1 MRDSFFI
8 PKTRYNIVM
17 TVKARFAPS
26 PTGFIHVGNLRTAI
40 FTYLIAKQKDGIF
53 MLRIE
58 DTDQGRLVE
67 GALDAITDTLTQT
80 GLLWDE
86 GPLKG
91 GPDGP
96 YIQSER
102 LSLYQQH
109 ANELVDKG
117 HAYRCFCSEERLSE
131 QREAAQTTKQT
142 YMYDG
147 FCSRLSNE
155 EIKQN
160 LAASKP
166 FVIRQKTPTTGSTSF
181 HCEVYGD
188 ITIENELIEDQ
199 ILLKSDGYPTYNFA
213 NVVDDHLMHITHV
226 VRGNEYLTSTPKY
239 TLLYQ
244 AFGWQEPTYVH
255 VPLVVKADGK
265 KMSKRDG
272 DAYYSDFVQKG
283 YLPQA
288 IVNYLS
294 LLGWAPATD
303 QEIYTL
309 EELTKAFDVSRI
321 NTSPA
326 VFDVAKLNWIN
337 AHFIKALDEPTYLEQ
352 VLPYITEKVSEE
364 TKIALAKLFQERLE
378 YLSQIQDHIDGF
390 YRPVQDG
397 ETKEFMASA
406 DHQPVL
412 SAFKTVIESLHDFQP
427 EFIKQSINEAGAIC
441 GVKGKMLFMPIR
453 IQTTGVM
460 HGPDLPRS
468 LAILG
473 KDEVLKRLSN
483 EA

>member
-1 MRDSFFI
+1 
-8 PKTRYNIVM
+8 M

-67 GALDAITDTLTQT
+67 GAMDAITSTLTQT

-102 LSLYQQH
+102 LHLYQKH
-109 ANELVDKG
+109 ANELIEKG
-117 HAYRCFCSEERLSE
+117 HAYRCFCSEERLQE
-131 QREAAQTTKQT
+131 QREAAQARKQT

-147 FCSRLSNE
+147 HCSRLSKE
-155 EIKQN
+155 EINQN
-160 LAASKP
+160 LENGLP

-272 DAYYSDFVQKG
+272 DAYYTDFIQKG
-283 YLPQA
+283 YLPEA

-294 LLGWAPATD
+294 LLGWAPSTD
-303 QEIYTL
+303 QEIYRL
-309 EELTKAFDVSRI
+309 DELVKAFDVKRI

-326 VFDVAKLNWIN
+326 VFDSAKLNWIN
-337 AHFIKALDEPTYLEQ
+337 AHFIKALAEEEYISL
-352 VLPYITEKVSEE
+352 VLPYIHEPVSED
-364 TKIALAKLFQERLE
+364 TKRALAKLFQERLE

-390 YRPVQDG
+390 YRPVQDA
-397 ETKEFMASA
+397 ETQEFMASA
-406 DHQPVL
+406 DHSSVL
-412 SAFKTVIESLHDFQP
+412 QAFKQAVESLDEFQP
-427 EFIKQSINEAGAIC
+427 EAIKQAINEAGAAC

-473 KDEVLKRLSN
+473 KAEVLRRLSH

>member
-1 MRDSFFI
+1 
-8 PKTRYNIVM
+8 M

-102 LSLYQQH
+102 LFLYQQY
-109 ANELVDKG
+109 ANELIDKG

-131 QREAAQTTKQT
+131 QREAAQAKKQT

-155 EIKQN
+155 EINQN
-160 LAASKP
+160 LAANKP
-166 FVIRQKTPTTGSTSF
+166 FVIRQKTPTTGATRF

-337 AHFIKALDEPTYLEQ
+337 AHFIKALDETTYLEQ

-390 YRPVQDG
+390 YRPVQDS

-412 SAFKTVIESLHDFQP
+412 STFKSVIESLHDFQP
-427 EFIKQSINEAGAIC
+427 EFIKQSINEAGAMC

>member
-1 MRDSFFI
+1 
-8 PKTRYNIVM
+8 M

-67 GALDAITDTLTQT
+67 GAMDAITNTLTET
-80 GLLWDE
+80 GLVWDE

-102 LSLYQQH
+102 LHFYQEH
-109 ANELVDKG
+109 ANELIDHG
-117 HAYRCFCSEERLSE
+117 HAYRCFCSEERLQE
-131 QREAAQTTKQT
+131 QREAAQAKKQT

-147 FCSRLSNE
+147 HCSRLSEE
-155 EIKQN
+155 EIAQN
-160 LAASKP
+160 LEQGRP
-166 FVIRQKTPTTGSTSF
+166 FVIRQKTPTAGSTTF

-272 DAYYSDFVQKG
+272 DAYYSDFIQKG
-283 YLPQA
+283 YLPEA

-303 QEIYTL
+303 QEIYHL
-309 EELTKAFDVSRI
+309 DELVNAFDVKRI

-326 VFDVAKLNWIN
+326 VFDIAKLNWIN
-337 AHFIKALDEPTYLEQ
+337 AHFIKALPEDEYLSLA
-352 VLPYITEKVSEE
+352 LPYIHEAVSEE
-364 TKIALAKLFQERLE
+364 TKLALAKLFQERLE

-397 ETKEFMASA
+397 ETKEFMTSA
-406 DHQPVL
+406 DHSGVL
-412 SAFKTVIESLHDFQP
+412 QAFKKSVQSLDEFQP
-427 EFIKQSINEAGAIC
+427 EMIKQAITDAGVAC

-473 KDEVLKRLSN
+473 KDEVLRRLSH

>member
-1 MRDSFFI
+1 
-8 PKTRYNIVM
+8 M

-326 VFDVAKLNWIN
+326 VFDVVKLNWIN

-364 TKIALAKLFQERLE
+364 KKIALAKLFQERLE

>member
-1 MRDSFFI
+1 
-8 PKTRYNIVM
+8 M

-80 GLLWDE
+80 GLVWDE

-109 ANELVDKG
+109 ANELIEKG
-117 HAYRCFCSEERLSE
+117 HAYRCFCSEERLTQ
-131 QREAAQTTKQT
+131 QREQAQAKKQT

-147 FCSRLSNE
+147 SCLHLSNE
-155 EIKQN
+155 EITQN
-160 LAASKP
+160 LAANKP
-166 FVIRQKTPTTGSTSF
+166 YVIRQKTPTSGSTSF

-188 ITIENELIEDQ
+188 ITIDNDVIEDQ

-303 QEIYTL
+303 QEIFTL

-337 AHFIKALDEPTYLEQ
+337 AHFIKTMDESVYLER
-352 VLPYITEKVSEE
+352 VVPYISEGVSEE
-364 TKIALAKLFQERLE
+364 TKIALAKLFQERLD
-378 YLSQIQDHIDGF
+378 YLSQIQDHVDGF

-397 ETKEFMASA
+397 ETKEFMSSA
-406 DHQPVL
+406 DHKPVL
-412 SAFKTVIESLHDFQP
+412 SNFKTIIESLQDFQP
-427 EFIKQSINEAGAIC
+427 EMIKQAINEAGAMS

-473 KDEVLKRLSN
+473 KDEVVKRLSN